1 MLLTTRRQRQVSGP
15 SAFKKY
21 KSYLPPGG
29 AFEIAKLNAL
39 PAIPVNWRRAAAWHG
54 HGPAAAC
61 KSVANNHHSI
71 TMRLAAATH
80 ALRRIGPRSSRES
93 LGNSG
98 C

>member
-21 KSYLPPGG
+21 KSYLPPAG
-29 AFEIAKLNAL
+29 ALEIARLNAL
-39 PAIPVNWRRAAAWHG
+39 PANPFSRRRAAAWHG

-61 KSVANNHHSI
+61 KWAANNNQSI